1 MFNHSLDYKPQSN
14 NPQSPN
20 NPVLVCE
27 FCGAYNLQSSDK
39 FQICNCNSILI
50 LEGQIQPNTQII
62 TNCKMCTLFAVES
75 GS

>member
-1 MFNHSLDYKPQSN
+1 MYNRNLDYKPQSSSS
-14 NPQSPN
+14 QSSN

-27 FCGAYNLQSSDK
+27 FCGAYNLQRSDK

-62 TNCKMCTLFAVES
+62 TNCKMCSLLAVES